1 MAIVLILSMLSA
13 CAGTGAPQRGVA
25 GEQSSKRTAP
35 STYAEAV
42 EASVTNV
49 SDPDELLLERSAVA
63 AAHRGS
69 WYDHARDPRHHHHR
83 EPSPEAQH
91 AAEVTLLLM
100 GSVFLCSFVVVVL
113 NGACEFGAHTG
124 YYY

>member
-13 CAGTGAPQRGVA
+13 CAGTPASEREVPGDQGTT
-25 GEQSSKRTAP
+25 RTAP

-42 EASVTNV
+42 DASVADV

-69 WYDHARDPRHHHHR
+69 RYDHARDPRHHHHR